1 MAGFPLSFI
10 VQIRYEMLTKYA
22 SLEEAEVLEV
32 KSSGNRVKNASLNKM
47 GEFDDY
53 HTEDGYLYARIRAI
67 SSRVNKNHD
76 GWPTAE
82 LAGGQEPWERIS
94 SQREASEGGFTVE
107 SSKDDEYGFSTFLGK
122 PIFVDHNNS
131 NPDRARGVIVDS
143 KFNVLDQKT
152 SAKDDKYWNSDTV
165 DPEHLPPT
173 EVELLLEVDAKSFPK
188 LAKAIVNGDIDGF
201 SMGCFV
207 PGTPITLADGTQKPI
222 ETIEIGDEVLTH
234 TGKTEPVTYVMKRP
248 HKGVVYD
255 VKTYGQSVP
264 MVLTEEHPVWTENG
278 WVEAKDL
285 EVGDFVLSPTVEGVG
300 HPGSYPFARLLGY
313 YLAEGNLG
321 YDRKRFADGRPVFV
335 EWSFNVDEIEY
346 IEEIKTLLSAIGYNS
361 AGPYVKNSCASIR
374 CNSPELAQRFL
385 DYGSQHSWNKQLHP
399 EVLSWE
405 PDNQRGL
412 LRAYFN
418 GDGHYRNDGQRV
430 EAGTASQKL
439 AQQLQLIATRVG
451 IKMTPPVKQHSPS
464 AVAVGSR
471 PKYSMQAVLEPT
483 EDSRSQNHYGAHLD
497 EQGLWRRISSISI
510 KEYEGN
516 VYNFDVEGDDSY
528 VAADVA
534 VHNCDV
540 DYSKCSHCGHE
551 ASTPDE
557 YCSHIQMKGA
567 EHDFKTAD
575 GQRTSRKSYENCY
588 GIKFFEI
595 SAVFDPA
602 DETALAKEVR
612 HEGSKMSYLA
622 SKIAEAPEPQEFHT
636 KAPQDV
642 DTHREEKICPLCGSD
657 MEGEKCDVCGYDEP
671 PSSLQNPD
679 LMQAQ
684 ETDLTQQD
692 QDQVTIPA
700 DETVPP
706 PADGQG
712 ESFLDAKNNPNT
724 ASVISEMRWAPKIKI
739 EASGPKG
746 DEPDEIVTSDQ
757 DTPVTATF
765 RTAQD
770 MIQAAKRNQK
780 ENNMSD
786 QTKVAADP
794 ADQSGKAKKQVDVNG
809 VGGVDEA
816 SAEAAS
822 KADFQVDPE
831 GKGGINGD
839 NKSTSAPD
847 EKSSLPSG
855 EQDNAG
861 FQPGGQKGPDTQTF
875 PNTNE
880 PDSAVTDKAFPTA
893 ANHGTQPADPVGKA
907 KDRIDVETP
916 PHDRVGPDTQT
927 WSGTSGNG
935 VTRQQEPVTDKVF
948 VGDGAKSGHVSLAAL
963 KLADTEVELGLIE
976 KEDKYNRLAE
986 LDEQTEEEIAAA
998 QAALSKVKTAGF
1010 SRTGGVGR
1018 LPSFKRIAS
1027 EEAPEPQ
1034 LIDDGVL
1041 DSALY
1046 SR

>member
-32 KSSGNRVKNASLNKM
+32 KSSGSRVKNASLNKM

-107 SSKDDEYGFSTFLGK
+107 ASKDDEYGFSTFLGK

-201 SMGCFV
+201 SMGC
-207 PGTPITLADGTQKPI
+207 
-222 ETIEIGDEVLTH
+222 
-234 TGKTEPVTYVMKRP
+234 
-248 HKGVVYD
+248 
-255 VKTYGQSVP
+255 
-264 MVLTEEHPVWTENG
+264 
-278 WVEAKDL
+278 
-285 EVGDFVLSPTVEGVG
+285 
-300 HPGSYPFARLLGY
+300 
-313 YLAEGNLG
+313 
-321 YDRKRFADGRPVFV
+321 
-335 EWSFNVDEIEY
+335 
-346 IEEIKTLLSAIGYNS
+346 
-361 AGPYVKNSCASIR
+361 
-374 CNSPELAQRFL
+374 
-385 DYGSQHSWNKQLHP
+385 
-399 EVLSWE
+399 
-405 PDNQRGL
+405 
-412 LRAYFN
+412 
-418 GDGHYRNDGQRV
+418 
-430 EAGTASQKL
+430 
-439 AQQLQLIATRVG
+439 
-451 IKMTPPVKQHSPS
+451 
-464 AVAVGSR
+464 
-471 PKYSMQAVLEPT
+471 
-483 EDSRSQNHYGAHLD
+483 
-497 EQGLWRRISSISI
+497 
-510 KEYEGN
+510 
-516 VYNFDVEGDDSY
+516 
-528 VAADVA
+528 
-534 VHNCDV
+534 DV

-575 GQRTSRKSYENCY
+575 GQKTSRKSYENCY

-622 SKIAEAPEPQEFHT
+622 SKVAEAPEPQEFHT

-671 PSSLQNPD
+671 PAQLQNPD
-679 LMQAQ
+679 LMKAQ

-692 QDQVTIPA
+692 QDEVTIPA

-907 KDRIDVETP
+907 QDRIDVETP

-935 VTRQQEPVTDKVF
+935 VTKQQEPVTDKVF

-963 KLADTEVELGLIE
+963 KLADTEVELGLID

-1034 LIDDGVL
+1034 LVDDGVL
-1041 DSALY
+1041 DSAIY
-1046 SR
+1046 G